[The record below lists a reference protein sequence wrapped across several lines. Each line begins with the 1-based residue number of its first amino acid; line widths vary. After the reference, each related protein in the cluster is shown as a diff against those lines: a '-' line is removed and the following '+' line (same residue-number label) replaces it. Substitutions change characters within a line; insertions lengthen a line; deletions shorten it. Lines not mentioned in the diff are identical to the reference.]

1 MFFSSPFVPSYQQYG
16 VVCKAILID
25 ECRNKRKKAPSLQM
39 ASFNHTTPGRNPLR
53 GVLAFPLVSE
63 EPDLGDA
70 DAAFDIIKEVAGAS
84 KIAKVL
90 GIRPPEEKPDHFLVL
105 VKD

>member
-39 ASFNHTTPGRNPLR
+39 LRSTTQRR
-53 GVLAFPLVSE
+53 GE
-63 EPDLGDA
+63 
-70 DAAFDIIKEVAGAS
+70 I
-84 KIAKVL
+84 
-90 GIRPPEEKPDHFLVL
+90 H
-105 VKD
+105 